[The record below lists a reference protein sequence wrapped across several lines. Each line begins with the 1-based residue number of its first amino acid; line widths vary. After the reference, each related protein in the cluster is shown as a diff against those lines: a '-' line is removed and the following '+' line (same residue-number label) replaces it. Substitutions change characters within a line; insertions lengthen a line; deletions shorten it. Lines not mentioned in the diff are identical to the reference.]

1 MRCCSSTVAKWGEAC
16 TETHRAHSP
25 WEGWRGKRSFQPFLT
40 NEKLG
45 YTPPTVLTVPP
56 RDISHDWAFCLCL
69 SVTEAV
75 QRFSDSVWHH
85 PSQQRP
91 GQSAPRAF
99 PAGSPVD
106 CAGIV
111 SQRWLLQACSFP
123 LHVVTMRCSF
133 IILQAGVCGTV
144 AAEYVFNR
152 GYWQLYSQWY
162 PGSSHLTGNKTASV
176 SDYFQ
181 IHL

>member
-1 MRCCSSTVAKWGEAC
+1 MTCCSSTVAEWGEAC

-69 SVTEAV
+69 FVTETV

-111 SQRWLLQACSFP
+111 SQRWLLQACFSP
-123 LHVVTMRCSF
+123 LSATCCNHEMF
-133 IILQAGVCGTV
+133 I
-144 AAEYVFNR
+144 Y
-152 GYWQLYSQWY
+152 Y
-162 PGSSHLTGNKTASV
+162 PTGRSPWNSCCRICFQQRVLTAV
-176 SDYFQ
+176 
-181 IHL
+181 